1 MKDTVRQL
9 VEAGR
14 LEFIGGG
21 WSMNDEAAA
30 HYSAVIDNMAL
41 GMRFLAENF
50 GQCGRPR
57 VAWQIDPFGE
67 DGTTNNWQQP
77 SPMLSTYLYIFLQV
91 TAGSKRTCSPGWVLT
106 VCSSAGWITRT
117 RRRG

>member
-1 MKDTVRQL
+1 M
-9 VEAGR
+9 EAGR

-41 GMRFLAENF
+41 GLRFLADNF

-67 DGTTNNWQQP
+67 DGTTNNP
-77 SPMLSTYLYIFLQV
+77 AATISDVIYIFIDLYIFLQV
-91 TAGSKRTCSPGWVLT
+91 TAGSKPTCSPGWVLT
-106 VCSSAGWITRT
+106 VCSSDGWITRT

>member
-41 GMRFLAENF
+41 GLRFLADNF

-67 DGTTNNWQQP
+67 DGTTNNRQQT
-77 SPMLSTYLYIFLQV
+77 SPKLYIFLQV
-91 TAGSKRTCSPGWVLT
+91 TAGSKPTCSPGWVLT
-106 VCSSAGWITRT
+106 VCSSDGWITRT